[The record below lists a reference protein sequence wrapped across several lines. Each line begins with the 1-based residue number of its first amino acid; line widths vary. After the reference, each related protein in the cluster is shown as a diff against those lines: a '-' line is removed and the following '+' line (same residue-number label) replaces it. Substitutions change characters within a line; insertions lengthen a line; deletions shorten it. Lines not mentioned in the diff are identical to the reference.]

1 MSSEKPACL
10 VLRDKVPT
18 GWDVCLLQD
27 VTDFQE
33 GPGIL
38 AKDFHESGVPL
49 LRLRNI
55 ETSTVK
61 LDGCNYLDPKKVA
74 TKWAHFALRENDL
87 LISTSASLGRVSVV
101 DLYSAGA
108 IAYTGIIR
116 FRSSDSTR
124 LDRGYLRAFL
134 SSAAFVEQA
143 EQMATGSVIRHFGPS
158 HLKQMAIS
166 LPSLSEQRQIAG
178 ISDAIEHRIAL
189 LRETNTTLEAIA
201 QTLFKSWFVDFDPVY
216 ARARGEQ
223 PAGLAPEVAALF
235 PDSFEES
242 DLGMVPKGWR
252 AGVFRDVCIR
262 IESGGTPKRSV
273 PEYWGG
279 DVSWL
284 SSGEVRSDIVF
295 DTKETITDLGVK
307 QSSAKLWPQGTT
319 VVAMYGATAG
329 EVCLLARP
337 TTANQACCGLIPK
350 PQARA
355 FMFMCARRERAALAS
370 KSSGSAQQNLNK
382 GLIESHPL
390 VLPPIELLSTYEES
404 AGALLDCWIANDHQA
419 QTLASLRDTLLP
431 RLISGQLRLPD
442 AEQQLKDLAV

>member
-1 MSSEKPACL
+1 MSSEVPEFSLNSLCSLVVDCPHATPKWTDYGYV
-10 VLRDKVPT
+10 VLRNQNIKNGRLDLSSPSFTDEAHFKGRIRRAAPQPGDLVITREAPM
-18 GWDVCLLQD
+18 GDVCQIPDGLVCCLGQRQ
-27 VTDFQE
+27 V
-33 GPGIL
+33 
-38 AKDFHESGVPL
+38 L
-49 LRLRNI
+49 LRPDPEKVDARYLLFALQSPYLKHQIGWN
-55 ETSTVK
+55 EGTGSTVSN
-61 LDGCNYLDPKKVA
+61 LRIPVLE
-74 TKWAHFALRENDL
+74 ALKIPCPALEQQQE
-87 LISTSASLGRVSVV
+87 IAMVLGTI
-101 DLYSAGA
+101 D
-108 IAYTGIIR
+108 
-116 FRSSDSTR
+116 D
-124 LDRGYLRAFL
+124 
-134 SSAAFVEQA
+134 
-143 EQMATGSVIRHFGPS
+143 
-158 HLKQMAIS
+158 
-166 LPSLSEQRQIAG
+166 
-178 ISDAIEHRIAL
+178 RIAL
-189 LRETNTTLEAIA
+189 LRETNATLEAIA
-201 QTLFKSWFVDFDPVY
+201 QALFKSWFVDFDPVH

-242 DLGMVPKGWR
+242 VLGRVPKGWR
-252 AGVFRDVCIR
+252 TGAFRDVCVR
-262 IESGGTPKRSV
+262 IESGGTPRRSV

-279 DVSWL
+279 GVSWL
-284 SSGEVRSDIVF
+284 SSGEVRSPIVF

-307 QSSAKLWPQGTT
+307 ESAAKLWPQGTT

-337 TTANQACCGLIPK
+337 TTANQACCGLIAK

-419 QTLASLRDTLLP
+419 QTLANLRDTLLP

>member
-1 MSSEKPACL
+1 MSFDLP
-10 VLRDKVPT
+10 VLPDGWTYVP
-18 GWDVCLLQD
+18 LEQLAQKNS
-27 VTDFQE
+27 VTYGVVQ
-33 GPGIL
+33 PGT
-38 AKDFHESGVPL
+38 HVEEGVPIV
-49 LRLRNI
+49 RVNNF
-55 ETSTVK
+55 K
-61 LDGCNYLDPKKVA
+61 DGCIELADVMRIAPDIESKYGRTRLEGGEVLLTIVGSVGQVAVVPRGLKGFNVARAVAVIHLTSAVESDWLALCLRSPLSQHLLTSRANTTVQTTINLKDLRALPVPIPPKA
-74 TKWAHFALRENDL
+74 ERRRIADL
-87 LISTSASLGRVSVV
+87 LSALN
-101 DLYSAGA
+101 
-108 IAYTGIIR
+108 
-116 FRSSDSTR
+116 
-124 LDRGYLRAFL
+124 DRIY
-134 SSAAFVEQA
+134 
-143 EQMATGSVIRHFGPS
+143 
-158 HLKQMAIS
+158 
-166 LPSLSEQRQIAG
+166 
-178 ISDAIEHRIAL
+178 L
-189 LRETNTTLEAIA
+189 LRETNATLEAIA
-201 QTLFKSWFVDFDPVY
+201 QALFKSWFVDFDPVH

-242 DLGMVPKGWR
+242 VLGRVPKGWR
-252 AGVFRDVCIR
+252 TGAFRDVCVR
-262 IESGGTPKRSV
+262 IESGGTPRRSV

-279 DVSWL
+279 GVSWL
-284 SSGEVRSDIVF
+284 SSGEVRSPIVF

-307 QSSAKLWPQGTT
+307 ESAAKLWPQGTT

-337 TTANQACCGLIPK
+337 TTANQACCGLIAK

-382 GLIESHPL
+382 GIIENHPL

-419 QTLASLRDTLLP
+419 QILATLRDTLLP

>member
-1 MSSEKPACL
+1 MSSEFLPTKL
-10 VLRDKVPT
+10 GEVLDFANGKTSPERSNNGRWPVYGSNGIIGTADATNSIADTIVIGRVGSYCGSVYLSPT
-18 GWDVCLLQD
+18 QCW
-27 VTDFQE
+27 VTDNAIR
-33 GPGIL
+33 GT
-38 AKDFHESGVPL
+38 AKGNNSAVFLFYLLKHLNLNNWRSGSGQPL
-49 LRLRNI
+49 LNQSILNSI
-55 ETSTVK
+55 DVYIPEPPEQQEIGT
-61 LDGCNYLDPKKVA
+61 
-74 TKWAHFALRENDL
+74 
-87 LISTSASLGRVSVV
+87 
-101 DLYSAGA
+101 
-108 IAYTGIIR
+108 
-116 FRSSDSTR
+116 
-124 LDRGYLRAFL
+124 FL
-134 SSAAFVEQA
+134 SC
-143 EQMATGSVIRHFGPS
+143 I
-158 HLKQMAIS
+158 
-166 LPSLSEQRQIAG
+166 
-178 ISDAIEHRIAL
+178 DDRIAL
-189 LRETNTTLEAIA
+189 LRETNATLEAIA
-201 QTLFKSWFVDFDPVY
+201 QALFKSWFVDFDPVH

-235 PDSFEES
+235 PDRFEES
-242 DLGMVPKGWR
+242 ELGMVPKGWR
-252 AGVFRDVCIR
+252 TGAFRDVCVR
-262 IESGGTPKRSV
+262 IESGGTPRRSV

-279 DVSWL
+279 GVSWL
-284 SSGEVRSDIVF
+284 SSGEVRSPIVF

-307 QSSAKLWPQGTT
+307 ESAAKLWPQGTT

-337 TTANQACCGLIPK
+337 TTANQACCGLIAK

-419 QTLASLRDTLLP
+419 QTLANLRDTLLP